1 MTDNVMPTTQD
12 YDFENSMTGGLGC
25 GDICV
30 VDDDP
35 SNLTLLS
42 SILSNHGYNI
52 LPAIDGEIALNT
64 IKAEHPDLIL
74 LDIMI
79 SPEVDG
85 YEICRQLKA
94 NEATQD
100 IPVIFISALD
110 QSLDKVKAFQV
121 GGVDYITKPFQTD
134 EVLARVQTHIRQHHI
149 QKQLRLQYDAL
160 EKEISRRRQ
169 VEKILEQTNKR
180 LELLVTID
188 PLTGLNNRR
197 YFNKCF
203 EQEWKRMIREKES
216 MAILLC
222 DIDNFE
228 ELNRRYGTLAG
239 DLILQ
244 RIANMIKKVG
254 KRPGDIV
261 ARWGEDEFILLLPRT
276 KLAGAEKLAGHL
288 HDEEIDLKT
297 HDNSSQDP
305 DLVTISIGIGCTV
318 PTYGIQKED
327 LVIIA
332 DQALAE
338 AKMKGDSII
347 SSTKAKE

>member
-1 MTDNVMPTTQD
+1 MDLTHEVE
-12 YDFENSMTGGLGC
+12 FENSIANELGC

-30 VDDDP
+30 VDDDTA
-35 SNLTLLS
+35 NLTLLG

-52 LPAIDGEIALNT
+52 LPAIDGEIALKT

-79 SPEVDG
+79 SPTVDG
-85 YEICRQLKA
+85 YEICKKLKA
-94 NEATQD
+94 DETTQD
-100 IPVIFISALD
+100 IPIIFISALD
-110 QSLDKVKAFQV
+110 QSIDKIKAFQV
-121 GGVDYITKPFQTD
+121 GGVDYITKPFQSD

-149 QKQLRLQYDAL
+149 QKQLKLQYEAL
-160 EKEISRRRQ
+160 EKEIGRRRQ

-188 PLTGLNNRR
+188 PLTSLSNRR

-203 EQEWKRMIREKES
+203 EQEWKRMIRERES
-216 MAILLC
+216 IALLLC

-228 ELNRRYGTLAG
+228 ELNRNYGTLAG

-244 RIANMIKKVG
+244 KFANSIKHVA

-276 KLAGAEKLAGHL
+276 DLKGAESLASKIHK
-288 HDEEIDLKT
+288 EEIDLKT
-297 HDNSSQDP
+297 HDANSEKT
-305 DLVTISIGIGCTV
+305 DLVTISIGLSHIV
-318 PTYGIQKED
+318 PTLGIQKES
-327 LVIIA
+327 LIITA
-332 DQALAE
+332 DKALGE
-338 AKMKGDSII
+338 AKKTGNRII
-347 SSTKAKE
+347 SSDDLKA